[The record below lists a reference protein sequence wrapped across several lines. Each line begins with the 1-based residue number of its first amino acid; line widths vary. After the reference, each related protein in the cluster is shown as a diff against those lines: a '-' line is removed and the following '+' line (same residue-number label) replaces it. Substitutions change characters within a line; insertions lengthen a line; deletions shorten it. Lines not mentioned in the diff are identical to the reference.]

1 MHHYVILHLEKERTM
16 YTRAVVLFCSK
27 FLCFTEVPGKER
39 PLLRSTPP
47 GRRTPST
54 TTYSMRGRG
63 AARPAHRAEQSKP
76 KRDVR
81 VQKL

>member
-39 PLLRSTPP
+39 PLLCSAGSQDSQHHHLQHARK
-47 GRRTPST
+47 GRCSAGPS
-54 TTYSMRGRG
+54 S
-63 AARPAHRAEQSKP
+63 
-76 KRDVR
+76 
-81 VQKL
+81 

>member
-1 MHHYVILHLEKERTM
+1 M
-16 YTRAVVLFCSK
+16 YTGAVVLFCSK

-39 PLLRSTPP
+39 PLLPL

-63 AARPAHRAEQSKP
+63 AAQPAHRAERSKP